1 MNLNEISYEWLIG
14 FRHSTF
20 ESVYSKTDWHYVWTH
35 FRGEINAPTI
45 NRIYMHIAVQAK
57 VMVEYESN

>member
-1 MNLNEISYEWLIG
+1 MNLNEISYDWLVG
-14 FRHSTF
+14 FRNSTV
-20 ESVYSKTDWHYVWTH
+20 ESVESRYYWYYVWTH

-45 NRIYMHIAVQAK
+45 NRIYMHGAVQAK